1 MLSTSFHF
9 DRDEPFVAS
18 YFYQLIIL
26 VKNNKAV
33 FNLVNQDNPTLWHCQ
48 SSLSK
53 IGENL

>member
-33 FNLVNQDNPTLWHCQ
+33 FNLA
-48 SSLSK
+48 S
-53 IGENL
+53 